1 MIKLSGSLFIAATL
15 SAALVFAQGP
25 RPQASGGSG
34 TPHDPSSM
42 IQTRVNRLATLLG
55 LTDAQKTQATTIF
68 TNAFTASQSILTSLE
83 AAHQSLSAAVTAN
96 STSTIDQVS
105 GTIGTLEG
113 QLLAINSKA
122 DATFY
127 AILTS
132 DQQTKFEAMSQ
143 GGPSGGFGP
152 PGPGF
157 GPAFRGGPPP
167 Q

>member
-1 MIKLSGSLFIAATL
+1 VIKLSSSLFIAATV

-25 RPQASGGSG
+25 RPRASAGSG
-34 TPHDPSSM
+34 TPPDPSTM
-42 IQTRVNRLATLLG
+42 IQMRVNRLATLLG
-55 LTDAQKTQATTIF
+55 LTDTQRTQATTIF

-83 AAHQSLSAAVTAN
+83 NAHQSLAAAVTAN
-96 STSTIDQVS
+96 STATIDQVS

-122 DATFY
+122 DAAFY

-132 DQQTKFEAMSQ
+132 DQQTKFEAMPQ
-143 GGPSGGFGP
+143 GGLGVGFGP

-157 GPAFRGGPPP
+157 GAGFRGGAPP